1 MYGKSRIL
9 LLVIGLILSTA
20 AAVLFGFTETELSW
34 SVYMIVWMAGFGMIR
49 LSSRGHSKE
58 RRV

>member
-1 MYGKSRIL
+1 MYGKGRIL

-34 SVYMIVWMAGFGMIR
+34 SVYMVVWMAGFGMIR
-49 LSSRGHSKE
+49 LSSRGHGRE